1 MKILHTADWH
11 IGNFPGPEK
20 DGRNLRAD
28 DTGMCIQHLHDI
40 ALLEKPQMILVS
52 GDIFHQARVWADRG
66 LHEVEVAIRA
76 LTALSKI
83 CPVVVM
89 RGTPNHDGSEQF
101 SMLDAHFSGDDS
113 VHIITEP
120 TVFQVKGYKI
130 TDRWVN
136 IACLPGFDRG
146 IFRAKFPG
154 LSKEEENVVFTEELG
169 KTILALRAE
178 CDPRYPSVL
187 MSHYG
192 SMRPLVFAGLIVHCE
207 TEDDGADRCT
217 TLEVEDSLVNLRDTF
232 VTISYSGK
240 INSKTILDDVAN
252 QMGVAVT
259 YSYNAEFSD
268 LPNGYSYVGQARN
281 VLTVICKTSNLV
293 WSLQNG
299 ILQIKKPG
307 DTMSKQV
314 FVLSATTG
322 MVGTPRRWTST
333 ATDDSKDDDSGWE
346 VDYLM
351 NTAINIDDY
360 VYLQSKKATG
370 YFRVYSVKVEGD
382 THGDR
387 WICTAK
393 LVAV

>member
-1 MKILHTADWH
+1 MTNFDRQYRFAAGQAGGKAFE
-11 IGNFPGPEK
+11 IGECGGEIPMP
-20 DGRNLRAD
+20 LR
-28 DTGMCIQHLHDI
+28 
-40 ALLEKPQMILVS
+40 V
-52 GDIFHQARVWADRG
+52 
-66 LHEVEVAIRA
+66 
-76 LTALSKI
+76 
-83 CPVVVM
+83 
-89 RGTPNHDGSEQF
+89 QF
-101 SMLDAHFSGDDS
+101 SFEKTDLESPNTGKISIWNLSPAH
-113 VHIITEP
+113 
-120 TVFQVKGYKI
+120 
-130 TDRWVN
+130 
-136 IACLPGFDRG
+136 IA
-146 IFRAKFPG
+146 
-154 LSKEEENVVFTEELG
+154 ELERTNCIASLNAG
-169 KTILALRAE
+169 
-178 CDPRYPSVL
+178 
-187 MSHYG
+187 YG

-382 THGDR
+382 THGDS

-393 LVAV
+393 LMAV